1 MKNILLHMNDDQGLP
16 SRVEAA
22 LALARYRDAKINCL
36 HTATNPELALDVY
49 AGGMFSVPLQT
60 FRDDSEREWKLFREH
75 WQAKLE
81 KEDVVWSWDRAGDV
95 PSTALARATIL
106 TDVTVLSLARTQT
119 TEQTSA
125 GFMATVLTRAAGPV
139 LGIPDDLDRFEP
151 SGPVMIAWNGSAESG
166 RALRAAIP
174 LLETASSVHIL
185 SIGKGNSLH
194 VRGREAANYLG
205 DYQIKAEVV
214 ERPENSEIGDDIL
227 SAAREFGASL
237 IVMGAYGRSRLTET
251 LLGGATLSML
261 KKAEVPILFNH

>member
-1 MKNILLHMNDDQGLP
+1 MNDDAGLT

-22 LALARYRDAKINCL
+22 LALARFQDAKIDCL
-36 HTATNPELALDVY
+36 HTATNPDVALDMY
-49 AGGMFSVPLQT
+49 TGGMFAAPLQA
-60 FRDDSEREWKLFREH
+60 FRDDIERQWKSFREQ

-81 KEDVVWSWDRAGDV
+81 KEDAVWSWDRAGGV
-95 PSTALARATIL
+95 PATALAHASIL
-106 TDVTVLSLARTQT
+106 TDVTVLSLMHTQT
-119 TEQTSA
+119 TEQTSS

-139 LGIPDDLDRFEP
+139 LGVPENLHRFDP

-174 LLETASSVHIL
+174 LLQKASSVRIL
-185 SIGKGNSLH
+185 SIGNGGAMR
-194 VRGREAANYLG
+194 VRGSDAANYLG
-205 DYQIKAEVV
+205 DYRIKAEVV

-227 SAAREFGASL
+227 FAAREFGAAM

-261 KKAEVPILFNH
+261 KKADVPILFNH